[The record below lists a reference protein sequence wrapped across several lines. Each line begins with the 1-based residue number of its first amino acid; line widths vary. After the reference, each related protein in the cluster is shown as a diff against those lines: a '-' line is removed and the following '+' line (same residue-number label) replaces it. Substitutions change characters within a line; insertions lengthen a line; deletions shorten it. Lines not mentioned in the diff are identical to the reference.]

1 MKSLALVA
9 RRVVQRFG
17 CTAVRISL
25 FLPFVLYVL
34 PVPPVGA
41 QGSSIRVETFAFK
54 PNGSVSVENSLGT
67 TRVDVW
73 DQQIVRVVAEKKG
86 GGALFPSD
94 LVLMGAQDTVIIQC
108 RQGASPGRI
117 DLMIY
122 VPRRAHLQVNGGN
135 WPIDVNGSLSSAIV
149 ETTAGNI
156 GYQVPRADDA
166 RIEMQSIRGSVKS
179 TIPLEVTD
187 RAGTRGLQGRIGTGS
202 ASIFL
207 TSQAGNITLGP
218 SSKPSSAG
226 ELGGMLAANTQ
237 QRQSGVPANQPDPR
251 GNTGSTSPRGAADDY
266 DSSGDAFPPSHR
278 AGGAPN
284 RSAGGV
290 ANRNAGGWAD
300 IGGTQSTDNTSIEQK
315 SGPFMRP
322 REERNTSSGGA
333 GLRVKIIPSN
343 QPLGTTRDDNSI
355 YDDRPIDDEPSSGS
369 TGRRDRDSSTNA
381 DIGVSRSGGNP
392 QPAPPYDRQSG
403 GSRRPLPRDYDDRD
417 NQIGAGSRSTP
428 PPVLRRGENEEVE
441 PVAST
446 GRDTDAAETGA
457 IKLNASVVN
466 LNVVVTDRSGKAMPN
481 LRKEDFQVT
490 ENGEDQAIE
499 FFSSSTAPF
508 NMVLL
513 LDLSGS
519 IQDKLDVVKAAA
531 LKFIEVIGPNDKVAV
546 VTFTHEVRVISQLT
560 NNKELLRN
568 RIQMIPKAIGG
579 TAFYEAMWFTLA
591 DTLRGTEG
599 QRNAIVVMTDGVDS
613 SLDRYNPAPTR
624 VSFNRL
630 AARLEESDALVFP
643 IYLDTEYEE
652 VFERQQSTTEAYATA
667 RIQLERIAEL
677 TGGQV
682 FQAQEAKDLSNVYK
696 QVAAVLRTVYSV
708 GYYPTN
714 GQRDGSYRKVRVG
727 VNRNGVAVRTRRG
740 YYAR

>member
-1 MKSLALVA
+1 MKSLALVT

-17 CTAVRISL
+17 CTTVRFTL
-25 FLPFVLYVL
+25 FLPVALYTFSL
-34 PVPPVGA
+34 TAGA

-54 PNGSVSVENSLGT
+54 PNGSVSVENSLGA

-73 DQQIVRVVAEKKG
+73 DQQIVRVVAEKKS
-86 GGALFPSD
+86 GGALSPAD

-108 RQGASPGRI
+108 RQNASPGRI
-117 DLMIY
+117 DLMVY

-135 WPIDVNGSLSSAIV
+135 WPIDVNGSLASAIV

-179 TIPLEVTD
+179 TIPMEVTD
-187 RAGTRGLQGRIGTGS
+187 RAGTRSLQGRIGAGS

-218 SSKPSSAG
+218 SSKPSSGG
-226 ELGGMLAANTQ
+226 ELGGMVAANTSP
-237 QRQSGVPANQPDPR
+237 QSGPPANQSDPR
-251 GNTGSTSPRGAADDY
+251 ATQRNNGSPRVGADDY

-278 AGGAPN
+278 AGGTPN
-284 RSAGGV
+284 RTAGGV
-290 ANRNAGGWAD
+290 ANRNPGGWAD
-300 IGGTQSTDNTSIEQK
+300 IGGTQGTGSSTYEQK

-322 REERNTSSGGA
+322 REEKNTSNGGA
-333 GLRVKIIPSN
+333 GIRVRIIPSN
-343 QPLGTTRDDNSI
+343 QPLGRSGDDNSI
-355 YDDRPIDDEPSSGS
+355 YDDRPLDDEPSSGS
-369 TGRRDRDSSTNA
+369 TGRRDRDSSTSA
-381 DIGVSRSGGNP
+381 DIGVPRTGGNP
-392 QPAPPYDRQSG
+392 QSDPGSNRQSG
-403 GSRRPLPRDYDDRD
+403 SSGRSLPRDYDDRD
-417 NQIGAGSRSTP
+417 TENGSAGSRTTA
-428 PPVLRRGENEEVE
+428 PPVLRRGDNGESD
-441 PVAST
+441 PVASP
-446 GRDTDAAETGA
+446 RDTEAAETGA
-457 IKLNASVVN
+457 IKLNSSVVN

-481 LRKEDFQVT
+481 LRKEDFQVM
-490 ENGEDQAIE
+490 EDGADQAIE

-531 LKFIEVIGPNDKVAV
+531 LRFIEVIGPNDKVAV
-546 VTFTHEVRVISQLT
+546 VTFTQDVRVISQLT

-568 RIQMIPKAIGG
+568 RIQMIPKAISG
-579 TAFYEAMWFTLA
+579 TAFYEAMWFSLV

-613 SLDRYNPAPTR
+613 SLDRHNPAPTR

-630 AARLEESDALVFP
+630 AAKLEESDALVFP

-652 VFERQQSTTEAYATA
+652 VFERQNSSTEAYATA
-667 RIQLERIAEL
+667 RLQLERIAEL
-677 TGGQV
+677 TGGQL

-714 GQRDGSYRKVRVG
+714 GERDGTYRKVRVG